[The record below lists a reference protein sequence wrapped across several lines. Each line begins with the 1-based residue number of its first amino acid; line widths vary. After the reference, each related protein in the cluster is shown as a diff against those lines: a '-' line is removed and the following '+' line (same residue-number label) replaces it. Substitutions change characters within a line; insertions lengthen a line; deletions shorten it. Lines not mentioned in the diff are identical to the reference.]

1 MNFALIGL
9 NHKTAPVEV
18 REQLA
23 IPEAALPRAL
33 EALRHYD
40 GVREG
45 LILSTCNRVEVFARG
60 EPSGELERS
69 LHSFLADYN
78 GLPLASIHP
87 YLYHY
92 REREAIRHV
101 FRVTAS
107 LDSMVVGEPQILGQ
121 VKSAYAAAHAVGTAS
136 GLLEEVMSRA
146 FSVAKKIRS
155 ETGIG
160 QAAVSVSYA
169 AVELARKIFGSLEDK
184 TVLVIGAGEM
194 SELAV
199 RHLLRGGAA
208 TLLLANRSFDRTVEL
223 AALFGGRAVPFEEL
237 SETIAEADIVIS
249 STGAPHFIVTKSDGP
264 RLMAKRKN
272 RPMFFIDIAVPRDID
287 PELNKIDNIFLYD
300 IDDLEQVV
308 EANRLERRREAERGE
323 QLIEHEVDRFLAHI
337 KSLEVVPTIVSLQAH
352 LEEIRRG
359 EVERLR
365 GKLGSLSPEQEQAV
379 DTLTRGIINK
389 ILHEPMTHLKSVAQH
404 PDSLRVVDIV
414 RKVFNLK

>member
-1 MNFALIGL
+1 MNFTLVGL
-9 NHKTAPVEV
+9 SHKTAPVEI
-18 REQLA
+18 RERLA
-23 IPEAALPRAL
+23 IPESALPRAL
-33 EALRHYD
+33 EALRHY
-40 GVREG
+40 GSVREG

-60 EPSGELERS
+60 EPSSELEHS
-69 LHSFLADYN
+69 LHRFLADYH
-78 GLPLASIHP
+78 GLPFASIHP

-92 REREAIRHV
+92 REREAIRHL

-121 VKSAYAAAHAVGTAS
+121 VKSAYAAAHAAGTAS

-146 FSVAKKIRS
+146 LNVAKKIRH

-160 QAAVSVSYA
+160 QSTVSISYA
-169 AVELARKIFGSLEDK
+169 AVELARKIFGSLEAK

-194 SELAV
+194 SELAA
-199 RHLLRGGAA
+199 RHLMSSGAA
-208 TLLLANRSFDRTVEL
+208 TLFLTNRSFDRTVEL
-223 AALFGGRAVPFEEL
+223 AALLGGRAVPFEEL
-237 SETIAEADIVIS
+237 FETMSQADIVIS
-249 STGAPHFIVTKSDGP
+249 STAAPHFILQKSDGP

-300 IDDLEQVV
+300 IDDLGQVV
-308 EANRLERRREAERGE
+308 ESNRRERQREADRGE
-323 QLIEHEVDRFLAHI
+323 ELIEHEVDRFLAHVR
-337 KSLEVVPTIVSLQAH
+337 SLEVVPTIVSLQAR

-365 GKLGSLSPEQEQAV
+365 GKLGPLSPEQEQAL
-379 DTLTRGIINK
+379 DALTRGIINK
-389 ILHEPMTHLKSVAQH
+389 ILHEPMAQLKSAAQQ
-404 PDSLRVVDIV
+404 PDSLRIVDIV

>member
-1 MNFALIGL
+1 MNFTLVGL
-9 NHKTAPVEV
+9 SHKTAPVEI
-18 REQLA
+18 RERLA
-23 IPEAALPRAL
+23 IPEPALPRAL
-33 EALRHYD
+33 EALRNY
-40 GVREG
+40 GSVREG

-60 EPSGELERS
+60 EPSSELEHS
-69 LHSFLADYN
+69 LHCFLADYH
-78 GLPLASIHP
+78 GLPFASIHP

-92 REREAIRHV
+92 REREAIRHL

-121 VKSAYAAAHAVGTAS
+121 VKSAYAAAHAAGTAS

-146 FSVAKKIRS
+146 LNVAKKIRH

-160 QAAVSVSYA
+160 QSAVSISYA
-169 AVELARKIFGSLEDK
+169 AVELARKIFGSLEAK

-194 SELAV
+194 SELAA
-199 RHLLRGGAA
+199 RHLMSSGAA
-208 TLLLANRSFDRTVEL
+208 TLFLTNRSFDRAVEL
-223 AALFGGRAVPFEEL
+223 AALLGGRAVPFEEL
-237 SETIAEADIVIS
+237 FETMSQADIVIS
-249 STGAPHFIVTKSDGP
+249 STAAPHFILNKSDGP
-264 RLMAKRKN
+264 RLMAKRRN

-308 EANRLERRREAERGE
+308 ESNRRGRQREAERGE
-323 QLIEHEVDRFLAHI
+323 ELIEHEVDRFLAYVR
-337 KSLEVVPTIVSLQAH
+337 SLEVVPTIVSLQAR

-365 GKLGSLSPEQEQAV
+365 GKLGPLSPEQEQAL
-379 DTLTRGIINK
+379 DALTRGIINK
-389 ILHEPMTHLKSVAQH
+389 ILHEPMTQLKSAAQQ
-404 PDSLRVVDIV
+404 PDSLRIVDIV

>member
-1 MNFALIGL
+1 MNFTLVGL
-9 NHKTAPVEV
+9 SHKTAPVEI
-18 REQLA
+18 RERLA
-23 IPEAALPRAL
+23 IPESALPRAL
-33 EALRHYD
+33 EALRNY
-40 GVREG
+40 GSVREG

-60 EPSGELERS
+60 EPSSELEHS
-69 LHSFLADYN
+69 LHCFLADYH
-78 GLPLASIHP
+78 GLPFASIHP

-92 REREAIRHV
+92 REREAIRHL

-121 VKSAYAAAHAVGTAS
+121 VKSAYAAAHAAGTAS

-146 FSVAKKIRS
+146 LNVAKKIRH

-160 QAAVSVSYA
+160 QSAVSISYA
-169 AVELARKIFGSLEDK
+169 AVELARKIFGSLEAK

-194 SELAV
+194 SELAA
-199 RHLLRGGAA
+199 RHLMSSGAA
-208 TLLLANRSFDRTVEL
+208 TLFLTNRSFDRAVEL
-223 AALFGGRAVPFEEL
+223 AALLGGRAVPFEEL
-237 SETIAEADIVIS
+237 FETMSQADIVIS
-249 STGAPHFIVTKSDGP
+249 STAAPHFILNKSDGP
-264 RLMAKRKN
+264 RLMAKRRN

-308 EANRLERRREAERGE
+308 ESNRRGRQREAERGE
-323 QLIEHEVDRFLAHI
+323 ELIEHEVDRFLAYVR
-337 KSLEVVPTIVSLQAH
+337 SLEVVPTIVSLQAR

-365 GKLGSLSPEQEQAV
+365 GKLGPLSPEQEQAL
-379 DTLTRGIINK
+379 DALTRGIINK
-389 ILHEPMTHLKSVAQH
+389 ILHEPMTQLKSAAQQ
-404 PDSLRVVDIV
+404 PDSLRIVDIV

>member
-1 MNFALIGL
+1 MNFTLVGL
-9 NHKTAPVEV
+9 SHKTAPVEI
-18 REQLA
+18 RERLA
-23 IPEAALPRAL
+23 IPESALPRAL
-33 EALRHYD
+33 GALRHY
-40 GVREG
+40 GSVREG

-60 EPSGELERS
+60 EPSSELEHS
-69 LHSFLADYN
+69 LHRFLADYH
-78 GLPLASIHP
+78 GLPFASIHP

-92 REREAIRHV
+92 REREAIRHL

-121 VKSAYAAAHAVGTAS
+121 VKSAYAAAHAAGTAS

-146 FSVAKKIRS
+146 LNVAKKIRH

-160 QAAVSVSYA
+160 QSTVSISYA
-169 AVELARKIFGSLEDK
+169 AVELARKIFGSLEAK

-194 SELAV
+194 SELAA
-199 RHLLRGGAA
+199 RHLMSSGAA
-208 TLLLANRSFDRTVEL
+208 TLFLTNRSFDRTVEL
-223 AALFGGRAVPFEEL
+223 AALLGGRAVPFEEL
-237 SETIAEADIVIS
+237 FETMSQADIVIS
-249 STGAPHFIVTKSDGP
+249 STAAPHFILQKSDGP

-300 IDDLEQVV
+300 IDDLGQVV
-308 EANRLERRREAERGE
+308 ESNRRERQREADRGE
-323 QLIEHEVDRFLAHI
+323 ELIEHEVDRFLAHVR
-337 KSLEVVPTIVSLQAH
+337 SLEVVPTIVSLQAR

-365 GKLGSLSPEQEQAV
+365 GKLGPLSPEQEQAL
-379 DTLTRGIINK
+379 DALTRGIINK
-389 ILHEPMTHLKSVAQH
+389 ILHEPMTQLKSAAQQ
-404 PDSLRVVDIV
+404 PDSLRIVDIV

>member
-1 MNFALIGL
+1 MNFTLVGL
-9 NHKTAPVEV
+9 SHKTAPVEI
-18 REQLA
+18 RERLA
-23 IPEAALPRAL
+23 IPESALPRAL
-33 EALRHYD
+33 GALRHY
-40 GVREG
+40 GSVREG

-60 EPSGELERS
+60 EPSSELEHS
-69 LHSFLADYN
+69 LHRFLADYH
-78 GLPLASIHP
+78 GLPFASIHP

-92 REREAIRHV
+92 REREAIRHL

-121 VKSAYAAAHAVGTAS
+121 VKSAYAAAHAAGTAS

-146 FSVAKKIRS
+146 LNVAKKIRH

-160 QAAVSVSYA
+160 QSTVSISYA
-169 AVELARKIFGSLEDK
+169 AVELARKIFGSLEAK

-194 SELAV
+194 SELAA
-199 RHLLRGGAA
+199 RHLMSSGAA
-208 TLLLANRSFDRTVEL
+208 TLFLTNRSFDRTVEL
-223 AALFGGRAVPFEEL
+223 AALLGGRAVPFEAL
-237 SETIAEADIVIS
+237 FETMSQADIVIS
-249 STGAPHFIVTKSDGP
+249 STAAPHFILQKSDGP

-300 IDDLEQVV
+300 IDDLGQVV
-308 EANRLERRREAERGE
+308 ESNRRERQREADRGE
-323 QLIEHEVDRFLAHI
+323 ELIEHEVDRFLAHVR
-337 KSLEVVPTIVSLQAH
+337 SLEVVPTIVSLQAR

-365 GKLGSLSPEQEQAV
+365 GKLGPLSPEQEQAL
-379 DTLTRGIINK
+379 DALTRGIINK
-389 ILHEPMTHLKSVAQH
+389 ILHEPMTQLKSAAQQ
-404 PDSLRVVDIV
+404 PDSLRIVDIV